1 MQESYYDK
9 FIKRSCYKA
18 YYGDIVDEISWLF
31 INGAFLLTMP
41 SQNIIRQKIAKLATI
56 LMVSI
61 IANNQ
66 YCFTTM
72 CALPLARITIV

>member
-9 FIKRSCYKA
+9 FIKRSRYKA

-31 INGAFLLTMP
+31 IDDAFLLTMP
-41 SQNIIRQKIAKLATI
+41 LQKIAKLATI

>member
-9 FIKRSCYKA
+9 FIKRSRYKA

-66 YCFTTM
+66 YCFITI
-72 CALPLARITIV
+72 CALQLAHITIV

>member
-9 FIKRSCYKA
+9 FIKRSRYKA

-41 SQNIIRQKIAKLATI
+41 SQNIIRQKVVTLATI
-56 LMVSI
+56 LMMLTVV
-61 IANNQ
+61 NNY
-66 YCFTTM
+66 YCFIIM
-72 CALPLARITIV
+72 CAAQLAHITIV

>member
-9 FIKRSCYKA
+9 FIKRSRYKA

-41 SQNIIRQKIAKLATI
+41 SQKIAKLATI
-56 LMVSI
+56 LVLSI
-61 IANNQ
+61 VVNNQ
-66 YCFTTM
+66 YCFITM
-72 CALPLARITIV
+72 CALQLAHITIV